1 MRMHQHLDVD
11 EKLSA
16 SPQLYQK
23 GCLVMSCALSQ
34 VLDYYN
40 SRLGGDQ
47 LSCVFVQATIGLRSA
62 HCTKSQRRIA
72 LHTQSERRLGQLAPS
87 DSIGTRRRDIQS
99 SSGERPRQP
108 PPRAHVVG
116 SYGFISRNHPLFVYV
131 M

>member
-40 SRLGGDQ
+40 SRLGVISSAVS
-47 LSCVFVQATIGLRSA
+47 LFRPRSA
-62 HCTKSQRRIA
+62 CDRLIVQSRSAGSHCTHKAKGGSGSWLRA
-72 LHTQSERRLGQLAPS
+72 TLSEHGEETYRVAAA
-87 DSIGTRRRDIQS
+87 
-99 SSGERPRQP
+99 SGPASRPRA
-108 PPRAHVVG
+108 R
-116 SYGFISRNHPLFVYV
+116 
-131 M
+131 MW